1 MRQRF
6 LARLSFY
13 FVLSATALAQSTFN
27 SGSTGADG
35 AFAPTQNTNIQ
46 VPDSGVFNYTTVTIP
61 AGVTITYTP
70 NSRNTP
76 LTILASGDV
85 AIAGTISVD
94 GQQGNPIFQ
103 GGLGGPGG
111 FRGGAGGANGNP
123 ASIGEGPGGG
133 GRGGTPSCFPG
144 GAGGSYASSGSGGN
158 YSGSNPPVGGSLYG
172 SRSLIP
178 LIGGSG
184 GGGGCALNL
193 NGGGGGGGGGAI
205 LIASSGKISFSGS
218 GTVSSRGG
226 VGATAISSGGAGGGG
241 GSGGG
246 IRLIANTIT
255 GTATLSASGG
265 TGGLGNTSG
274 GIPYSGG
281 PGGLGYVR
289 LEAFSFTGFTNTAGI
304 SIAMA
309 FPGLLIPTNPPTLQI
324 ASVAGVAAPANP
336 VGSFQG
342 SPDIVLPAN
351 QSNPV
356 AVVINSANI
365 PSGTTVNL
373 VATSP
378 NGTNTTASATLSGTT
393 ASSSGSASIS
403 LGSGLSVLTATAVID
418 LATISKLTPMFMNGE
433 KVDKIEVAAVFG
445 GGSEVTYITERGRR
459 IRGIQ

>member
-1 MRQRF
+1 MRQRS
-6 LARLSFY
+6 LARLSFC

-35 AFAPTQNTNIQ
+35 AFAPTQNTNVQ
-46 VPDSGVFNYTTVTIP
+46 VPDSGVFNYTAVTIP

-94 GQQGNPIFQ
+94 GLPGNPIFP

-111 FRGGAGGANGNP
+111 FRGGAGGLSGGNSF
-123 ASIGEGPGGG
+123 SIGEGPGGG
-133 GRGGTPSCFPG
+133 GRNNNCAAGGTGPVNG
-144 GAGGSYASSGSGGN
+144 G
-158 YSGSNPPVGGSLYG
+158 YG
-172 SRSLIP
+172 SPSLIP

-184 GGGGCALNL
+184 GAGGCSSTL

-226 VGATAISSGGAGGGG
+226 NGAAAVSSSSGGGGGGGGAIRLVANTITGSGTLSVSGGGGG
-241 GSGGG
+241 GSG
-246 IRLIANTIT
+246 
-255 GTATLSASGG
+255 SSGG
-265 TGGLGNTSG
+265 SG
-274 GIPYSGG
+274 YA
-281 PGGLGYVR
+281 R
-289 LEAFSFTGFTNTAGI
+289 LEAFSFTGFLYNGPQA
-304 SIAMA
+304 SMA
-309 FPGLLIPTNPPTLQI
+309 FPSLVIPANPPTLQI
-324 ASVAGVAAPANP
+324 ASVAGVTAPTSP
-336 VGSFQG
+336 TGSFQG

-378 NGTNTTASATLSGTT
+378 TGTNTTASATLSGTT

-403 LGSGLSVLTATAVID
+403 LRSGVSVLTATAVID
-418 LATISKLTPMFMNGE
+418 LATISGLTPMFMEGE
-433 KVDKIEVAAVFG
+433 KVAKIEIAAAFG
-445 GGSEVTYITERGRR
+445 GGSEVTYITDRGRR